1 MKAHFV
7 IKNRFQKGGLYQN
20 LLTASILIDV
30 CVKITGQR
38 AYTVDFV
45 DAVNIGR
52 LATLEYNGTI
62 TYISFSENQIGG
74 RNASFQSFPS
84 AFVNFYNESNLQKRI
99 CFYFLPTDGSFETNY
114 FVFMYR
120 LMKTLGTEFINETAF
135 LTQPIVAFSTVED
148 IILNKN
154 AIRSRNKSNNSTYL
168 TKDENNT
175 LQIFGKTYG
184 ASKYE
189 TTLLCIA
196 ISEITTSNIELYE
209 IKEGDLTQLP
219 KAAREVIDSIDKI
232 TIITSDLRLERK
244 EFEENNS
251 LRSPTYIYNLLE
263 KLGEK
268 KCALCNC
275 EIPQIIQGAHVW
287 PVASIKNAHNINLD
301 EKLKSAIDGDNGIWL
316 CNNHH
321 KLFDINW
328 LLINEEG
335 RIKYKS
341 NIRKTDE
348 DYIYGSTVNVQIQ
361 VDILTPN
368 FLHYLQKRNRLIDA
382 DAYQFIGEN

>member
-1 MKAHFV
+1 MTAHFV

-20 LLTASILIDV
+20 LLTQAILSDV
-30 CVKITGQR
+30 CFKITGQR
-38 AYTVDFV
+38 GYTINFV

-52 LATLEYNGTI
+52 QATLEYNGII

-84 AFVNFYNESNLQKRI
+84 ALINYYNESNPKKRI
-99 CFYFLPTDGSFETNY
+99 CFYFLPTDDSFETNY

-120 LMKTLGTEFINETAF
+120 LMKTLGTEFINEAAF
-135 LTQPIVAFSTVED
+135 LTQPIVAFNTVEN
-148 IILNKN
+148 IILHKN

-168 TKDENNT
+168 TKDENNI

-219 KAAREVIDSIDKI
+219 KSAREVIDAIDKI
-232 TIITSDLRLERK
+232 TIITSDLTLERK

-251 LRSPTYIYNLLE
+251 LRSPAYIYNLLE

-268 KCALCNC
+268 KCVLCNC

-287 PVASIKNAHNINLD
+287 PVASIKKAHNINLD
-301 EKLKSAIDGDNGIWL
+301 QKLNSAIDGDNGIWL

-328 LLINEEG
+328 LLINEDG
-335 RIKYKS
+335 HVKYKS
-341 NIRKTDE
+341 DIRKTDE
-348 DYIYGSTVNVQIQ
+348 DYILGTTLNARIGS
-361 VDILTPN
+361 DILTAN
-368 FLHYLQKRNRLIDA
+368 FMHYLQKRNRLIDTKV
-382 DAYQFIGEN
+382 YSFIV